1 MNLKIKANLNKLN
14 NHIKFIISALRCCEV
29 CTFLSVW
36 VRRVR
41 RIQVPRMK
49 GYKWSHTPECWWRQR
64 LKGRGSGMMMTRSA
78 CRQYVENV
86 RDWVQI
92 YVHRLSTAG
101 PAGGIW
107 QQELLQVLEMERKKS
122 GLGVC
127 DAVTHGRETQK
138 DYYRHS
144 VGFRLRGVHSRGSW
158 SFRLEFQKLNCR
170 IFNY

>member
-107 QQELLQVLEMERKKS
+107 QQELLQVLGKERKKIRPRRLWCCHTRERDAK
-122 GLGVC
+122 GLLP
-127 DAVTHGRETQK
+127 T
-138 DYYRHS
+138 
-144 VGFRLRGVHSRGSW
+144 FRWIPSARCPFSRIVILPSRV
-158 SFRLEFQKLNCR
+158 SKIKL
-170 IFNY
+170 

>member
-1 MNLKIKANLNKLN
+1 MDLKIKANLNKLN
-14 NHIKFIISALRCCEV
+14 NHIKFIISALLLRGLRFFV
-29 CTFLSVW
+29 CLGEEGS
-36 VRRVR
+36 
-41 RIQVPRMK
+41 RIQVLRMK

-107 QQELLQVLEMERKKS
+107 QQELLQVLEKERKKS

-127 DAVTHGRETQK
+127 DAVTRERRKRIIT
-138 DYYRHS
+138 DIPLDS
-144 VGFRLRGVHSRGSW
+144 VRAVSTLADRDPSVS
-158 SFRLEFQKLNCR
+158 SFKN
-170 IFNY
+170 